1 MSEEDKKMEKE
12 LSIIH
17 IYENEKLIGYG
28 GNQDWFLDSWA
39 QKAGCA
45 SVLASQLYAYYLS
58 QESTSKHDF
67 LEIMNQMYQRFTPGK
82 MGYPFLY
89 KFART
94 FCQTMKEHHVFLKP
108 IYLKKPKSYEQA
120 IDFVKTSIYQNHP
133 VSLLILFHQ
142 APELEEDNW
151 HWVCITGYKQNH
163 HQEMII
169 FSDCGERREID
180 AHILFDI
187 NKVNVFKMVSMKNDP
202 QK

>member
-1 MSEEDKKMEKE
+1 MEKE

-94 FCQTMKEHHVFLKP
+94 FCQTMKEHHVF
-108 IYLKKPKSYEQA
+108 
-120 IDFVKTSIYQNHP
+120 
-133 VSLLILFHQ
+133 
-142 APELEEDNW
+142 
-151 HWVCITGYKQNH
+151 
-163 HQEMII
+163 
-169 FSDCGERREID
+169 
-180 AHILFDI
+180 
-187 NKVNVFKMVSMKNDP
+187 
-202 QK
+202 